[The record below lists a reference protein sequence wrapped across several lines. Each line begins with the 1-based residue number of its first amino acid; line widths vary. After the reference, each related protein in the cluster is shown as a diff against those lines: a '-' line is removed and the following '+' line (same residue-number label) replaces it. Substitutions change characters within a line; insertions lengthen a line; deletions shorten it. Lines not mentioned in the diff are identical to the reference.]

1 MRRQYIRGA
10 APAHSRYAPPGP
22 DRERLL
28 PEDAAMTSGDDRYY
42 AHSAP
47 PDSAYP
53 WHGLADHLQGA
64 GDRAARS
71 LERLGLADLG
81 RAAGLLHDLGKYTP
95 EFQTRLRGGPRVNH
109 STAGAKVACER
120 YPDHLGKLIAFGVAG
135 HHAGLANG
143 VNGDRIGALA
153 DRLRSDVPELDPVWR
168 DEITLPPLVPPQLR
182 LRDRDSAGFTG
193 SFLTRLLFSALVDA
207 DYLDTETYYAG
218 IDGAEPER
226 GRYPALDVLRRRLD
240 AHLATVTAKA
250 ARSQVNELRAEVLA
264 HVRGLADASPGLF
277 TLTVP
282 TGGGKTLTSLAFALD
297 HAVRHG
303 LDRVIYV
310 IPFTNIIEQTAEV
323 FRQAL
328 GAGTPDNADF
338 VVEHHSAFDAER
350 IKERWGRRKLRLAME
365 NWDAPVVVTTAVQ
378 FFESLFSNRPSRCRK
393 LHNIAGSVVVLDETQ
408 TLPLGFL
415 RPCVAAIDELARN
428 WGTSVVLASA
438 TQPALRED
446 SGFDGG
452 LRDVR
457 ELAPDPV
464 RLQQRLHRTRLRSQ
478 NSVTEEELA
487 DRLGRTKQALCIVN
501 TRRRARA
508 VYEAIR
514 RDEGVTHLTTL
525 MCARHRQHVLANVRQ
540 WLQAGGPVRLVATSL
555 VEAGVDLDFPV
566 VWREEAGLESIIQAA
581 GRCNREGRAPVGDV
595 CVFRFP
601 AEDGRSVPPE
611 IATAADAAR
620 SVLRKRQD
628 PMSLEAIREY
638 FQTLYWATGEDALD
652 HKGILPALSEQKS
665 SLDFPFET
673 IAREFRLIDSPMVPV
688 IVPYRGPDG
697 TDLTADGLIR
707 DLDIVERP
715 GGLAR
720 RLQPYT
726 VPIPRRAREALLSA
740 GAARIVQEARFGEQ
754 FVVLTNEDLYQDDIG
769 LSWDDPSFRRIEGM
783 VI

>member
-1 MRRQYIRGA
+1 MTVNRG
-10 APAHSRYAPPGP
+10 
-22 DRERLL
+22 
-28 PEDAAMTSGDDRYY
+28 RYY

-47 PDSAYP
+47 RDSAHP
-53 WHGLADHLQGA
+53 WHRLADHLQGTE
-64 GDRAARS
+64 DRAARF
-71 LERLGLADLG
+71 LERLGLADFG
-81 RAAGLLHDLGKYTP
+81 RAAGLLHDLGKYTA
-95 EFQTRLRGGPRVNH
+95 EFQKRLRGGPRVNH

-120 YPDHLGKLIAFGVAG
+120 YPDHLGKLIAFAVAG

-168 DEITLPPLVPPQLR
+168 DEITLPPLVPPQLQ

-207 DYLDTETYYAG
+207 DYLDTETYYAR

-226 GRYPALDVLRRRLD
+226 GRYPALDVLRRRLG

-250 ARSQVNELRAEVLA
+250 ARSEVNELRAEVLA

-297 HAVRHG
+297 HAVRHR

-323 FRQAL
+323 FRHAL
-328 GAGTPDNADF
+328 GAGTPDTADF
-338 VVEHHSAFDAER
+338 VVEHHSAFDADR

-365 NWDAPVVVTTAVQ
+365 NWDAPIVVTTAVQ

-428 WGTSVVLASA
+428 WCTSVVLSSA
-438 TQPALRED
+438 TQPALGED

-464 RLQQRLHRTRLRSQ
+464 RLQRRLHRTRLRSQ
-478 NSVTEEELA
+478 KSVTEEELA
-487 DRLGRTKQALCIVN
+487 DRLGRTTQALCIVN

-525 MCARHRQHVLANVRQ
+525 MCARHRRHVLANVRQ
-540 WLQAGGPVRLVATSL
+540 WLQAGAPVRLVATSL

-595 CVFRFP
+595 FVFRFP
-601 AEDGRSVPPE
+601 AGDGPAPPE
-611 IATAADAAR
+611 IGRAAEAAR
-620 SVLRKRQD
+620 GVLRKHED
-628 PMSLEAIREY
+628 PMSLKAIREY
-638 FQTLYWATGEDALD
+638 FQTLYWASGEEALD
-652 HKGILPALSEQKS
+652 HKGILPLLAERAM

-673 IAREFRLIDSPMVPV
+673 IAREFRLIESPMVPV
-688 IVPYRGPDG
+688 IVPYRGSDG
-697 TDLTADGLIR
+697 ADRTADKLIR
-707 DLDIVERP
+707 ALDFVDRP

-726 VPIPRRAREALLSA
+726 VPVPPRAREALLRA
-740 GAARIVQEARFGEQ
+740 GAARIVQEADFGGQ
-754 FVVLTNEDLYQDDIG
+754 FVVLTNEDLYRDDIG
-769 LSWDDPSFRRIEGM
+769 LTWDDPTFRRVEGM